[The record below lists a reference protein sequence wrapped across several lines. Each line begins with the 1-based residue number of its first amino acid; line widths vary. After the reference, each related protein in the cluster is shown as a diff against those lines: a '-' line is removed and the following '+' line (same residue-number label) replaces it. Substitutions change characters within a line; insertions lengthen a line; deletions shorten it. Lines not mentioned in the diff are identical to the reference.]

1 MEESL
6 HHTPHSWP
14 HKQLLY
20 SMQGNR
26 MLPKK
31 YTQIN
36 VLRKGGEKMCVCI
49 IEVENSLV
57 NRNSHILVHWIFIMT

>member
-20 SMQGNR
+20 SMNGKRYILMLKEYKPNELYRGNEV
-26 MLPKK
+26 KSSC
-31 YTQIN
+31 
-36 VLRKGGEKMCVCI
+36 ECI
-49 IEVENSLV
+49 IEVKLPTERYTV
-57 NRNSHILVHWIFIMT
+57 E